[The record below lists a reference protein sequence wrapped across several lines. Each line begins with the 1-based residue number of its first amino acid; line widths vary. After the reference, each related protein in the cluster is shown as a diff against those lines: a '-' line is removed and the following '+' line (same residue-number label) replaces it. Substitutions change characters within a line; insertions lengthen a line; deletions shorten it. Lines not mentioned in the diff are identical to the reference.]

1 MNKKLAVIVLTW
13 NDWKNTIEC
22 LESIFNNSFE
32 NFDIILVDN
41 NSDLIHIEKINQWS
55 KNFIKVEDNEFKF
68 NSNKKI
74 DLIKINKNFKISNNI
89 CEKKIYL
96 IQNNKN
102 LGLTA
107 GLNVGYEF
115 ILNQK
120 YDYVARI
127 DCDFIIPKNYLKDM
141 VNLFEKII

>member
-55 KNFIKVEDNEFKF
+55 KSFIKV
-68 NSNKKI
+68 
-74 DLIKINKNFKISNNI
+74 
-89 CEKKIYL
+89 
-96 IQNNKN
+96 
-102 LGLTA
+102 
-107 GLNVGYEF
+107 
-115 ILNQK
+115 ILSWLVLSFTSDKHVLQT
-120 YDYVARI
+120 I
-127 DCDFIIPKNYLKDM
+127 
-141 VNLFEKII
+141 